1 MSEIVTSTDEGDRT
15 VRSALRY
22 PARIVPL
29 AFLAAIMIGT
39 GLMMLPAAR
48 AEDGYA
54 PFLTA
59 LFTAT
64 SAVSVTGLAV
74 VDTPTYWSGF
84 GLFLITVLSQLGG
97 FGIMT
102 MATLLGLLVSR
113 RLGIRGRLMAQ
124 AESAGL
130 IQGNVRGV
138 LFRVAIVMLASEALI
153 TVVLTLRFWLTYDYP
168 LPRALWEAFFHAV
181 QAFNNAGF
189 ALYSDSLVRFV
200 ADWWICVPLALG
212 VLVGSIGF
220 PVLFELARE
229 WRTPGAWSTHTRL
242 TVWGTLLLSVV
253 GFLIFLSFEWSNP
266 NTLGPLGLSGKVLA
280 AFTQDVMTRSGGFNS
295 LDLGGLNTE
304 TIAVT
309 NGLMFIGGGSA
320 STSGGIKI
328 TTFLLLAF
336 VIWAELRGEPDVV
349 IRRRRIAEETQRQA
363 ITIALLGVAL
373 VAGGTLALIGTT
385 EGIPFDR
392 ALFEVTSAFATVG
405 LSTGITPT
413 LPPAAQ
419 VVLVILMFVGRVG
432 TIAVGTAIALNTRR
446 RHYRYPEERPLV
458 G

>member
-1 MSEIVTSTDEGDRT
+1 
-15 VRSALRY
+15 
-22 PARIVPL
+22 VPL
-29 AFLAAIMIGT
+29 AFLGAIMAGT

-48 AEDGYA
+48 AEDGHA
-54 PFLTA
+54 PFVTA
-59 LFTAT
+59 LFTAA
-64 SAVSVTGLAV
+64 SAVCVTGLSV

-84 GLFLITVLSQLGG
+84 GQVLITVLCQLGG

-102 MATLLGLLVSR
+102 LATLLGLLVSR
-113 RLGIRGRLMAQ
+113 RLGIRSRLMAQ

-130 IQGNVRGV
+130 IEGNVRGV
-138 LFRVAIVMLASEALI
+138 LIRVALVMLASEAAI
-153 TVVLTLRFWLTYDYP
+153 SAVLTVRFWIGYDYP
-168 LPRALWEAFFHAV
+168 FGRAVWEAVFHAV

-189 ALYSDSLVRFV
+189 ALYGDSLVRFV
-200 ADWWICVPLALG
+200 SDWWICVPLALG
-212 VLVGSIGF
+212 VLLGSIGF
-220 PVLFELARE
+220 PVIFELARE
-229 WRTPGAWSTHTRL
+229 WRKPGCWSTHTRL
-242 TVWGTLLLSVV
+242 TVWGSALLSVI
-253 GFLIFLSFEWSNP
+253 GFVVFLGFEWSNP
-266 NTLGPLGLSGKVLA
+266 RTLGPLGLSGKVIA

-295 LDLGGLNTE
+295 INLGGLNTE

-309 NGLMFIGGGSA
+309 NGMMFIGGGSA
-320 STSGGIKI
+320 STAGGIKV

-349 IRRRRIAEETQRQA
+349 IRHRRIAEQSQRQA

-373 VAGGTLALIGTT
+373 VASGTLALIALT

-405 LSTGITPT
+405 LTTGITPT
-413 LPPAAQ
+413 LPPSAQ

-432 TIAVGTAIALNTRR
+432 TIAVGTSIALNTRR

>member
-1 MSEIVTSTDEGDRT
+1 
-15 VRSALRY
+15 VRH
-22 PARIVPL
+22 PGRIVPL
-29 AFLAAIMIGT
+29 VFLVAVALGT
-39 GLMMLPAAR
+39 ALMMLPAAR
-48 AEDGYA
+48 AEPGHA
-54 PFLTA
+54 PFVTA

-64 SAVSVTGLAV
+64 SAVCVTGLTV

-84 GLFLITVLSQLGG
+84 GHVLITVLSQIGG

-113 RLGIRGRLMAQ
+113 RLGLRSRLMAQ

-138 LFRVAIVMLASEALI
+138 LIRVALVMLVSEAVI
-153 TVVLTLRFWLTYDYP
+153 AVVLAGRWRFGYDYP
-168 LPRALWEAFFHAV
+168 WGRAVGEAVFHSV

-200 ADWWICVPLALG
+200 DDWWICLPVTLG
-212 VLVGSIGF
+212 VLLGSFGF

-229 WRTPGAWSTHTRL
+229 WRTPGSWSTHTRL
-242 TVWGTLLLSVV
+242 TFWGTIVLS
-253 GFLIFLSFEWSNP
+253 GSGFLSFLVLEWTNP
-266 NTLGPLGLSGKVLA
+266 RTLGPLDTAGKILA
-280 AFTQDVMTRSGGFNS
+280 SFTQDIMTRSGGFNTVDIGAVSPES
-295 LDLGGLNTE
+295 LAIMN
-304 TIAVT
+304 A
-309 NGLMFIGGGSA
+309 LMFIGGGSA
-320 STSGGIKI
+320 STAGGIKL

-373 VAGGTLALIGTT
+373 VGGGTLALVALSDGV
-385 EGIPFDR
+385 PLDR

-405 LSTGITPT
+405 LSTGITAT

-419 VVLVILMFVGRVG
+419 TVLVILMYVGRVG
-432 TIAVGTAIALNTRR
+432 TIAVGTAIALNTRHR
-446 RHYRYPEERPLV
+446 RYRYPEERPIV

>member
-1 MSEIVTSTDEGDRT
+1 VEETQ

-29 AFLAAIMIGT
+29 AFLGAVMIGT
-39 GLMMLPAAR
+39 ALMMLPAAR
-48 AEDGYA
+48 AEPGHA
-54 PFLTA
+54 PFITA

-64 SAVSVTGLAV
+64 SAVCVTGLSV

-84 GLFLITVLSQLGG
+84 GLVLITVLSQIGG

-113 RLGIRGRLMAQ
+113 RLGLRTRLMAQ

-130 IQGNVRGV
+130 VQGNVSGV
-138 LFRVAIVMLASEALI
+138 LIRVALVMFVSEAVI
-153 TVVLTLRFWLTYDYP
+153 SVVLTLRFWLGYDYGFG
-168 LPRALWEAFFHAV
+168 RAAWEAVFHAV

-189 ALYSDSLVRFV
+189 ALYNDSLVRFV
-200 ADWWICVPLALG
+200 DDWWICVPLTLG
-212 VLVGSIGF
+212 VLAGSIGF
-220 PVLFELARE
+220 PVLFELFRE
-229 WRTPGAWSTHTRL
+229 WRTPGCWTTHTRL
-242 TVWGTLLLSVV
+242 TVWGTALLSGI
-253 GFLIFLSFEWSNP
+253 GFLVFLGFEWSNP
-266 NTLGPLGLSGKVLA
+266 HTLGPLGMSGKILA

-295 LDLGGLNTE
+295 INLGDLNTE

-309 NGLMFIGGGSA
+309 NGMMFIGGGSA
-320 STSGGIKI
+320 STAGGIKV

-349 IRRRRIAEETQRQA
+349 IRHRRIAESTQRQA

-373 VAGGTLALIGTT
+373 VASGTLALVGLTDD
-385 EGIPFDR
+385 IPFDR

-405 LSTGITPT
+405 LSTGITGT
-413 LPPAAQ
+413 LPPSAQ
-419 VVLVILMFVGRVG
+419 TVLVILMFVGRVG

-446 RHYRYPEERPLV
+446 RAYRYPEERPLV

>member
-1 MSEIVTSTDEGDRT
+1 
-15 VRSALRY
+15 VRKALQY

-29 AFLAAIMIGT
+29 AFLAAIIIGT

-48 AEDGYA
+48 AEDGHA
-54 PFLTA
+54 PFVTA

-74 VDTPTYWSGF
+74 VDTPTYWSTF
-84 GLFLITVLSQLGG
+84 GLVLITVLCQIGG

-113 RLGIRGRLMAQ
+113 RLGLRTRLMAQ

-130 IQGNVRGV
+130 VQGNVAGV
-138 LFRVAIVMLASEALI
+138 LIRVAVVMLASEAVI
-153 TVVLTLRFWLTYDYP
+153 SVVLTLRFWLGYDYP
-168 LPRALWEAFFHAV
+168 FGRAVWEAVFHAV

-189 ALYSDSLVRFV
+189 ALYSDSLVQFV
-200 ADWWICVPLALG
+200 SDWWICVPLALG
-212 VLVGSIGF
+212 VLLGSIGF

-229 WRTPGAWSTHTRL
+229 WRTPGCWTTHTRL
-242 TVWGTLLLSVV
+242 TVWGTALLSGI
-253 GFLIFLSFEWSNP
+253 GFLVFLSFEWSNP
-266 NTLGPLGLSGKVLA
+266 RTLGPLGLSGKVLA
-280 AFTQDVMTRSGGFNS
+280 ALTQDVMTRSGGFNS
-295 LDLGGLNTE
+295 LDLGKLNTE

-309 NGLMFIGGGSA
+309 NGMMFIGGGSA

-349 IRRRRIAEETQRQA
+349 IRRRRVAEETQRQA

-373 VAGGTLALIGTT
+373 VAAGTLALIGLT

-413 LPPAAQ
+413 LPASAQ